1 MTVDAVG
8 KGRYRHSFVMVMVA
22 EGGRSMSIEMR
33 VGDGDAPGRCGG
45 FSFPIMI
52 LPNSQVSATYKSA
65 GTDLGGGVSINVCPS
80 VIETQLLVIIVS
92 PDFLLPLLFIFQFG
106 RSLPVLIPTYNF
118 SEVVGETERSEEE
131 KQRTGQR

>member
-1 MTVDAVG
+1 
-8 KGRYRHSFVMVMVA
+8 MVMVA

-52 LPNSQVSATYKSA
+52 LLNSQVSATYKSA

-80 VIETQLLVIIVS
+80 VVETQLLVAPPAGRHKPPS
-92 PDFLLPLLFIFQFG
+92 PKERQIDFFSSARSSRHISIKLFCERNLSLELQFN
-106 RSLPVLIPTYNF
+106 RIETNTL
-118 SEVVGETERSEEE
+118 VGQSSSFI
-131 KQRTGQR
+131 Q